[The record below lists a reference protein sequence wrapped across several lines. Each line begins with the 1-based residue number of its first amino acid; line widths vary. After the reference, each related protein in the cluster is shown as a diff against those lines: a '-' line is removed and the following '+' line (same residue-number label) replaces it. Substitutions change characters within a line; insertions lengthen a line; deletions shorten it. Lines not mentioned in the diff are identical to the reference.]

1 MLSQSCQGKFVMRKQ
16 LIAIVA
22 TAAALEVLLLSAS
35 PAFAITVELAKK
47 CRTLAIAAH
56 PTQLAGASAYAAAQ
70 RDFFNQCV
78 AKNGDVGSGNP
89 NGNNAPPAKSN

>member
-22 TAAALEVLLLSAS
+22 TAVALEVLLLSAS

>member
-1 MLSQSCQGKFVMRKQ
+1 MRKQ

-78 AKNGDVGSGNP
+78 AKNGDMDSGNP
-89 NGNNAPPAKSN
+89 SGNNAPPAKSN